1 MSKLNL
7 IAIVAIVASV
17 SLFAGMVTAP
27 IFAEDTAKM
36 SQNNMSNAGMAKN
49 TTGMGGNMGMANG
62 TAPTSSMSNGTMS
75 MTMTNSSMPMSNATM
90 TMTNSSSQ

>member
-1 MSKLNL
+1 MYKLNL

-17 SLFAGMVTAP
+17 SLFAGMVAAP
-27 IFAEDTAKM
+27 IFAQDTAKM

-62 TAPTSSMSNGTMS
+62 TTPTTSMNPMSMSNSSMPMS
-75 MTMTNSSMPMSNATM
+75 MSNSSMPMSNATM
-90 TMTNSSSQ
+90 TLK

>member
-7 IAIVAIVASV
+7 IAIVSIIASV
-17 SLFAGMVTAP
+17 SLFAGMVTTP
-27 IFAEDTAKM
+27 IFAQDTAKM

-62 TAPTSSMSNGTMS
+62 TSPTTSMNNGTMTMS
-75 MTMTNSSMPMSNATM
+75 MSNSSMPMSNATM
-90 TMTNSSSQ
+90 TLK

>member
-1 MSKLNL
+1 MCMSKLNL

-27 IFAEDTAKM
+27 IFAEDNAKM
-36 SQNNMSNAGMAKN
+36 SQTNMSNAGMAKN

-75 MTMTNSSMPMSNATM
+75 MTMNNSSMQQCLKT
-90 TMTNSSSQ
+90 QQ